1 MEKAV
6 NGSSKVLA
14 FRLVEERKS
23 KKGAMLALQVTHNV
37 KKETSTESTQTK
49 DGNVNS
55 TTKPAVSIE
64 IEALKSETEIVNMLE
79 YAVDNAKE
87 VEVWEIDVDAP
98 IANKPNK
105 YAARYGVGLME
116 GWEAGN
122 QVGTNSTIK
131 TTLKVNGGLNPMKEG
146 ATLDALQ
153 AETAKAFVY
162 DTVAG
167 ATKEETGN
175 LYTPNTTT
183 PPEA

>member
-1 MEKAV
+1 MEKAI

-14 FRLVEERKS
+14 FRLVEERKN
-23 KKGAMLALQVTHNV
+23 KKGAMLALQVTHNT

-64 IEALKSETEIVNMLE
+64 IEALKSETDIVNMLE

-87 VEVWEIDVDAP
+87 VEVWEIDIDSP
-98 IANKPNK
+98 IAGKTNK
-105 YAARYGVGLME
+105 YKARYGVGLME
-116 GWEAGN
+116 GWEDGN

-131 TTLKVNGGLNPMKEG
+131 TTMKINGGLNVMKEG
-146 ATLDALQ
+146 ATLDAMQ

-162 DTVAG
+162 DTIAN
-167 ATKEETGN
+167 ATKEEAGN
-175 LYTPNTTT
+175 LYVPDKTEVPGT
-183 PPEA
+183 